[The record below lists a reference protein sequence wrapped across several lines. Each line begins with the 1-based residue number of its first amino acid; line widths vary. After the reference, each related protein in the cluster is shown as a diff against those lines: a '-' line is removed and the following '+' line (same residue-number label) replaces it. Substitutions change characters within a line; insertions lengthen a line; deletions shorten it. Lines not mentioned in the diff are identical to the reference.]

1 MIFLITL
8 WLVVVNKFSSEAPEF
23 MWGGWWGGIQTYFH
37 VKTPTIDVGLGCY
50 LVGVL
55 TIFFTKL

>member
-23 MWGGWWGGIQTYFH
+23 MWGGWWGGIQTHFH
-37 VKTPTIDVGLGCY
+37 VKNNYHWGWV
-50 LVGVL
+50 VL
-55 TIFFTKL
+55 LFSWSFDNILY